1 MRRLK
6 LQSAEC
12 SPQSGATTK
21 NNDSS
26 PTRQPV
32 PPLEQLK
39 E

>member
-6 LQSAEC
+6 LQSAQRG
-12 SPQSGATTK
+12 PQPGATTK